1 MNKVRFYSAVLG
13 VLSVTSALAVE
24 PLEEII
30 EQKYDVNPDATLSV
44 ENIDG
49 SIRVYGADKP
59 EIVIQAIKK
68 AYNAERLKGIV
79 VDVKASQSGVAITT
93 TYPPRKN
100 ALSDRSG
107 TVDYIVVVPK
117 TAKVTKLDL
126 VNGEVLVDGLRNG
139 SSARAHLVNGWL
151 AGHNCFGDID
161 LSVETGRLDV
171 GYDWWENHEFA
182 IKAASTH
189 GNIRAIFPS
198 DASLNLSASATEG
211 RIANGFQSSKTTSN
225 DVIHSVAEVIG
236 PDAQAVVSLEARR
249 GNIRIDKLNY

>member
-1 MNKVRFYSAVLG
+1 MNKAICGFLFLFASAG
-13 VLSVTSALAVE
+13 FAVE